1 MGLGIILTINEIKD
15 IIKVVRSFESRG
27 FFLKGT
33 TEKTISTEEGLLST
47 FPGPFIKV
55 GLPLKKNVLAPL
67 TKSLPILSGL
77 SVAPP
82 VTDGAIRKKFI

>member
-1 MGLGIILTINEIKD
+1 MGLGIILTINEVKD
-15 IIKVVRSFESRG
+15 IIKVIRSFASRG

-33 TEKTISTEEGLLST
+33 TEKTISKEEALLSN
-47 FPGPFIKV
+47 FLGPLIKV
-55 GLPLKKNVLAPL
+55 GLPLKKNVLTAL
-67 TKSLPILSGL
+67 TKSFPILSGL